1 MHATDD
7 GLLTEEEVA
16 LILKTLPTLP
26 AYDKEALLADLEE
39 LENKR
44 AVHKARNDFMAFCH
58 FVYPGFKEGAHH
70 RHMQSLLHG
79 VKDGTEKRLTISMP
93 PRHGKSE
100 TVAYLFVAWF
110 FGHFPREPVMMIT
123 HTADLSADFGRR
135 VRNLIETPVYQKV
148 FPGTRV
154 ARDKSSASN
163 WATTVGG
170 KYLAIGIGANV
181 AGHGATLI
189 VADDLVSEQAVL
201 AGDPD
206 KAFAE
211 AWEYVQVG
219 PLQRLHPGG
228 RVVMIGTRWGVK
240 DPIGRAL
247 AWADNNPDSPP
258 WHEVR
263 FPALLPSGKALW
275 PEQWSAEEL
284 LTKKASMFPQF
295 WAAQYMQEP
304 SSEEGALVKREWWKV
319 WPHGKPPE
327 CEYILQSWDTAHET
341 KTASDPSG
349 VQTWGIFYNEE
360 AKQDHII
367 LLDAWTGR
375 KEFPD
380 LKKFCLEYYAEW
392 EPDSVI
398 VEKKAAGAPL
408 IQELRRV
415 GVPVAEFTPS
425 RGQDKRVRLNS
436 VTDFFHSGMVWC
448 PDTRWAKE
456 VQDEVAAFPNAAH
469 DEMVDCVVGDTLIQT
484 KRGLIPVREVQET
497 DWVLSHLGWREVETA
512 VCTGVR
518 EVFVIE
524 TLYGALTCTANHPI
538 HTQRGWVLPT
548 DLKRTDTIDFLS
560 TEKASLWLSSN
571 IAQTVQQLFST
582 DTHTRSIPSAPI
594 LSALAGDTFCTVT
607 SGLRTTG
614 RYLQSTTSTIKTAI
628 KRTTASTTWSCCLQA
643 ITLGSTRSITQ
654 PSMHQRHGMRI
665 WPQSAL
671 LRLRG
676 TARSK
681 VRNGIRNTPQSPSGS
696 PVSLRHTQ
704 KASLLPV
711 FVSNAIQYLKA
722 AIQNVSGFAACDAK
736 VGTRMH
742 ENEQQSWR
750 KTTFVKVAELCSI
763 RYKRKPSSA
772 VVGAEVLSVTPSG
785 RQPVFNLAVR
795 EAHTFYANGFLT
807 HNCLSQALIKF
818 RQGGFIRMKTDA
830 GYSEDQKFRPRR
842 AKYY

>member
-16 LILKTLPTLP
+16 LILKTLPTIP
-26 AYDKEALLADLEE
+26 AHDKEALLADLEE

-275 PEQWSAEEL
+275 PEQWSVEEL

-456 VQDEVAAFPNAAH
+456 VQDEVAAFPNAEH
-469 DEMVDCVVGDTLIQT
+469 DEMVD
-484 KRGLIPVREVQET
+484 
-497 DWVLSHLGWREVETA
+497 
-512 VCTGVR
+512 
-518 EVFVIE
+518 
-524 TLYGALTCTANHPI
+524 
-538 HTQRGWVLPT
+538 
-548 DLKRTDTIDFLS
+548 
-560 TEKASLWLSSN
+560 
-571 IAQTVQQLFST
+571 
-582 DTHTRSIPSAPI
+582 
-594 LSALAGDTFCTVT
+594 
-607 SGLRTTG
+607 
-614 RYLQSTTSTIKTAI
+614 
-628 KRTTASTTWSCCLQA
+628 
-643 ITLGSTRSITQ
+643 
-654 PSMHQRHGMRI
+654 
-665 WPQSAL
+665 
-671 LRLRG
+671 
-676 TARSK
+676 
-681 VRNGIRNTPQSPSGS
+681 
-696 PVSLRHTQ
+696 
-704 KASLLPV
+704 
-711 FVSNAIQYLKA
+711 
-722 AIQNVSGFAACDAK
+722 
-736 VGTRMH
+736 
-742 ENEQQSWR
+742 
-750 KTTFVKVAELCSI
+750 
-763 RYKRKPSSA
+763 
-772 VVGAEVLSVTPSG
+772 
-785 RQPVFNLAVR
+785 
-795 EAHTFYANGFLT
+795 
-807 HNCLSQALIKF
+807 CLSQALIKF

>member
-26 AYDKEALLADLEE
+26 AHDKEALLADLEE

-228 RVVMIGTRWGVK
+228 RVVMIGCMTAETGVLMADGTQKEIQHIKVGDEVATYDAGDITTSRITNWIEHPSDFVYKIITTSGTIVRANKRHPFLVDRNGVRSWVRVRDLKVGDCLVKVVQPQDANDRDTLKECAAPATNDRHGRKEKVDLRPKQKRGQKQRRMQVGYILQDGRVGGKAWSVPSKAAVTPSLQKDYVTVVTEKTPGVRASTDLLSSKNAKAISSIGMAFRRKITTLCLRVKRVVAQFVSALQLKKTQGPDKRQNCTLTTAMTQRKSEDSCAITATWPLDTQTQKKCYSKLRDTYDTIPDAIVEIIEDGFEPVFDMEVERTENFIANGVVSHNTRWGVK

-456 VQDEVAAFPNAAH
+456 VQDEVAAFPNAEH
-469 DEMVDCVVGDTLIQT
+469 DEMVD
-484 KRGLIPVREVQET
+484 
-497 DWVLSHLGWREVETA
+497 
-512 VCTGVR
+512 
-518 EVFVIE
+518 
-524 TLYGALTCTANHPI
+524 
-538 HTQRGWVLPT
+538 
-548 DLKRTDTIDFLS
+548 
-560 TEKASLWLSSN
+560 
-571 IAQTVQQLFST
+571 
-582 DTHTRSIPSAPI
+582 
-594 LSALAGDTFCTVT
+594 
-607 SGLRTTG
+607 
-614 RYLQSTTSTIKTAI
+614 
-628 KRTTASTTWSCCLQA
+628 
-643 ITLGSTRSITQ
+643 
-654 PSMHQRHGMRI
+654 
-665 WPQSAL
+665 
-671 LRLRG
+671 
-676 TARSK
+676 
-681 VRNGIRNTPQSPSGS
+681 
-696 PVSLRHTQ
+696 
-704 KASLLPV
+704 
-711 FVSNAIQYLKA
+711 
-722 AIQNVSGFAACDAK
+722 
-736 VGTRMH
+736 
-742 ENEQQSWR
+742 
-750 KTTFVKVAELCSI
+750 
-763 RYKRKPSSA
+763 
-772 VVGAEVLSVTPSG
+772 
-785 RQPVFNLAVR
+785 
-795 EAHTFYANGFLT
+795 
-807 HNCLSQALIKF
+807 CLSQALIKF